1 MARTK
6 CKGVSIS
13 GLVNVLAKNQI
24 DYSTQD
30 KIFETNAEHFIAQT
44 GIACRFEEQD
54 DSINVEDYFNR
65 GIDQLVGNLNWETDS
80 IDYLICVTQTAGQ
93 AFPSVSNRIH
103 GTKNFPV
110 SMVCFDINS
119 GCSGLVYGLRTISS
133 LLASSSN
140 EKSRGI
146 LCVGDLS
153 SRIIDANDATTKPIF
168 SDAVSVFGLEFSEK
182 REEEW
187 HFHLQTFGSGKEAIT
202 SKMTNQGEKM
212 QLNGLDVFHYS
223 LKFVPQHIQQLLDQ
237 SEVLKENVNGFIL
250 HQANKLINDSI
261 RKKLTIEPDRF
272 PESLSKFGNTA
283 SASIGMT
290 WQDWNKHAVGEKT
303 GWLVLCGFGVGFSI
317 ASVLIPNSSFPMK
330 TTYFE

>member
-1 MARTK
+1 MAHTK

-13 GLVNVLAKNQI
+13 GLVNVLAKHRI
-24 DYSTQD
+24 DYSAQD
-30 KIFETNAEHFIAQT
+30 KIFETNAEHFMAQT

-54 DSINVEDYFNR
+54 DSVSVEDYFSR
-65 GIDQLVGNLNWETDS
+65 GIDQLLGDLNWVADS
-80 IDYLICVTQTAGQ
+80 VDYLICVTQTAGQ

-119 GCSGLVYGLRTISS
+119 GCSGLVYGLRTLSS
-133 LLASSSN
+133 LLASSSK
-140 EKSRGI
+140 ESSRGI

-153 SRIIDANDATTKPIF
+153 SRIIDANDAATKPIF

-182 REEEW
+182 SEEEW

-202 SKMTNQGEKM
+202 SKITDQGEKM

-237 SEVLKENVNGFIL
+237 SQVFNENVQGFIL

-261 RKKLTIEPDRF
+261 RKKLAVEPERF
-272 PESLSKFGNTA
+272 PETLSKFGNTA
-283 SASIGMT
+283 SASIGLT
-290 WQDWNKHAVGEKT
+290 WQDWNKQAKGENT
-303 GWLVLCGFGVGFSI
+303 DWLALCGFGVGFSI
-317 ASVLIPNSSFPMK
+317 ASVLLPNTSFPMK
-330 TTYFE
+330 MIYFE